1 MTTDELLQR
10 WSDGS
15 ITSDELRELTAKL
28 AEPVHQSA
36 LLDDWLLESR
46 LPNVLPGAAVAGLRE
61 SEMNPITTR
70 TDSPRA
76 KPWTNWL
83 SWRPLTA
90 AAAGILLGMFCTSV
104 VFGYVVQRAGA
115 VKKMPLAV
123 FDPGLE
129 DENQTLDDGLPER
142 IGRWGMDAASVVTA
156 EGHVKP
162 LQGQRMMRLEP
173 IPREKNVKNLASRV
187 YQVLDLRFLSM
198 QDISNDAEVQVS
210 ASFCATNSDV
220 SSRYLIRALALDE
233 VPEEAMNEFWSKTE
247 SAGVVSESQRFDTK
261 PGARG
266 WHTFSL
272 KLRLPPESKT
282 LVFILGAVPPE
293 DSSKEASI
301 HYLDEVQVS
310 LLTPESTLP

>member
-1 MTTDELLQR
+1 MNSHWHDLIQSYISGTITDAETEALEQQLKT
-10 WSDGS
+10 DAA
-15 ITSDELRELTAKL
+15 LRDWYLDAVNLDSALEVTAEL
-28 AEPVHQSA
+28 AEVALSLPVSPSQRVLAPASSHP
-36 LLDDWLLESR
+36 SR
-46 LPNVLPGAAVAGLRE
+46 
-61 SEMNPITTR
+61 
-70 TDSPRA
+70 
-76 KPWTNWL
+76 WY

-90 AAAGILLGMFCTSV
+90 AAAGIVFGMFCTSV
-104 VFGYVVQRAGA
+104 VFGYVAQRAGA
-115 VKKMPLAV
+115 MKKMPLAV

-129 DENQTLDDGLPER
+129 DEKQILEDGLPER
-142 IGRWGMDAASVVTA
+142 IGQWGMDAASVASA

-187 YQVLDLRFLSM
+187 YQVLDLRSLSM
-198 QDISNDAEVQVS
+198 RDISNDAEVQVS

-233 VPEEAMNEFWSKTE
+233 VPEQAMNEFWSKTE

-261 PGARG
+261 PGDRG

-293 DSSKEASI
+293 DPSKEVSI